1 VKNKLKG
8 LKKLV
13 GSLSPAD
20 KKEIAKSM
28 KDGGV
33 LKMAGGGATPKS
45 GVVKVDMEGNP
56 KSGVKKMMGGGKA
69 GVKKLGRGGTPRKMK
84 GGGRAKSGV
93 KKMMGGGKAGV
104 KKMMGGGKA
113 GVKKLGRGGVPNKK
127 K

>member
-33 LKMAGGGATPKS
+33 IKMAGGGATPKS

-69 GVKKLGRGGTPRKMK
+69 GVKKLGRGGKLEMK
-84 GGGRAKSGV
+84 QGGMAGKS
-93 KKMMGGGKAGV
+93 
-104 KKMMGGGKA
+104 
-113 GVKKLGRGGVPNKK
+113 GVKKLGRGGKLKMKQGGMAGKSGVKK
-127 K
+127 LGRGGKLKK

>member
-28 KDGGV
+28 KEGGV

-56 KSGVKKMMGGGKA
+56 KSGVKKMMGGGKS
-69 GVKKLGRGGTPRKMK
+69 GVKKLGRGGKLKMK
-84 GGGRAKSGV
+84 QGGMAGKS
-93 KKMMGGGKAGV
+93 
-104 KKMMGGGKA
+104 
-113 GVKKLGRGGVPNKK
+113 GVKKLGRGGKLKK
-127 K
+127 

>member
-1 VKNKLKG
+1 MKNKLKG

-69 GVKKLGRGGTPRKMK
+69 GVKKLGRGGKLKMK
-84 GGGRAKSGV
+84 QGGMAGKS
-93 KKMMGGGKAGV
+93 
-104 KKMMGGGKA
+104 
-113 GVKKLGRGGVPNKK
+113 GVKKLGRGGKLKMKNGGMADKSGVKK
-127 K
+127 LGRGGKLKK

>member
-28 KDGGV
+28 KEGGV

-56 KSGVKKMMGGGKA
+56 KSGVMKKKFGGGVDKS
-69 GVKKLGRGGTPRKMK
+69 GVKKLGRGGKLKMK
-84 GGGRAKSGV
+84 QGGMADKS
-93 KKMMGGGKAGV
+93 
-104 KKMMGGGKA
+104 
-113 GVKKLGRGGVPNKK
+113 GVKKLGRGGKLKK
-127 K
+127 

>member
-1 VKNKLKG
+1 MKNKLKG

-28 KDGGV
+28 KEGGV

-69 GVKKLGRGGTPRKMK
+69 GVKKLGRGGKLKMK
-84 GGGRAKSGV
+84 QGGMAGKS
-93 KKMMGGGKAGV
+93 
-104 KKMMGGGKA
+104 
-113 GVKKLGRGGVPNKK
+113 GVKKLGRGGKLKMKNGGMAGKSGVKK
-127 K
+127 LGRGGKLKK

>member
-1 VKNKLKG
+1 MKNKLKG

-45 GVVKVDMEGNP
+45 GVVKVDMEGKP
-56 KSGVKKMMGGGKA
+56 KSGVKKMMGGGS
-69 GVKKLGRGGTPRKMK
+69 VNENINPYGRPADT
-84 GGGRAKSGV
+84 SLV
-93 KKMMGGGKAGV
+93 
-104 KKMMGGGKA
+104 
-113 GVKKLGRGGVPNKK
+113 
-127 K
+127 